1 MTKKDQKPLVVKRFY
16 LNSMEIIANSILNL
30 LSEHR
35 YIFSF
40 LGALFEGTYIMIL
53 TGVLFKF
60 GYFKFWGLITVL
72 TAGYFLNGV
81 GFYLIG
87 RIGGHRVLEKWGKR
101 LHITRKL
108 LEKLEE
114 YFKKHS
120 IKTLFITRITY
131 GLSIPTFIIAGSFK
145 MKWKKFIV
153 VNLVAAI
160 VWILGMVGL
169 GYVFGV
175 SYKALGVVT
184 KTVSIGLVIALFVI
198 IVLFSILIIY
208 WLRKFAK
215 TKFIKGLENH
225 RFMFLRGVGTVISKL
240 VNNKSK

>member
-1 MTKKDQKPLVVKRFY
+1 
-16 LNSMEIIANSILNL
+16 MELIANSVLNL

-53 TGVLFKF
+53 TGVLLKF

-72 TAGYFLNGV
+72 IIGYFLNGM

-87 RIGGHRVLEKWGKR
+87 RVGGHQILEKWVKR
-101 LHITRKL
+101 LRITRKL
-108 LEKLEE
+108 LEKLED

-120 IKTLFITRITY
+120 VKTLFITRVTY
-131 GLSIPTFIIAGSFK
+131 GLSIPSFIIAGSFK
-145 MKWKKFIV
+145 MKLRKFMI

-160 VWILGMVGL
+160 VWIAGTVGL

-175 SYKALGVVT
+175 SYTALGIVT
-184 KTVSIGLVIALFVI
+184 KTVSIGLVVAFFVI
-198 IVLFSILIIY
+198 IILLSVLVVY
-208 WLRKFAK
+208 WLRRFAK
-215 TKFIKGLENH
+215 MKFIRKLENN
-225 RFMFLRGVGTVISKL
+225 RFTFLRGVGKMITNFANKNENIKKE
-240 VNNKSK
+240 NN

>member
-1 MTKKDQKPLVVKRFY
+1 
-16 LNSMEIIANSILNL
+16 MEIIANSVLNL

-87 RIGGHRVLEKWGKR
+87 RIGGHQVLEKWGKR

-131 GLSIPTFIIAGSFK
+131 GLSIPSFIIAGSFK

-160 VWILGMVGL
+160 VWVLGMVGL

-198 IVLFSILIIY
+198 IVLFSVLIIH

-215 TKFIKGLENH
+215 MKFIKKLENH
-225 RFMFLRGVGTVISKL
+225 RFIFLRGVGKMIT
-240 VNNKSK
+240 NFTNKK

>member
-1 MTKKDQKPLVVKRFY
+1 
-16 LNSMEIIANSILNL
+16 MELIANSVLNL

-60 GYFKFWGLITVL
+60 GYFKFWGLITAL
-72 TAGYFLNGV
+72 IAGYFLNGV

-87 RIGGHRVLEKWGKR
+87 RMGGHRVLEKWGKR

-131 GLSIPTFIIAGSFK
+131 GLSIPAFIIAGSFK

-184 KTVSIGLVIALFVI
+184 KTITVGLTIALFTI
-198 IVLFSILIIY
+198 IVLISILIVY

-215 TKFIKGLENH
+215 MKFIKKLENH
-225 RFMFLRGVGTVISKL
+225 RFMFLRGVGKMIT
-240 VNNKSK
+240 NFTNKK